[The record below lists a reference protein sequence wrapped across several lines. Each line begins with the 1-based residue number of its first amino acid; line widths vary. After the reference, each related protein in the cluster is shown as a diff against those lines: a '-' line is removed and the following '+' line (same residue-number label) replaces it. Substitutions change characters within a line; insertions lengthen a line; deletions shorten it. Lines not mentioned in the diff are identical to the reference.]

1 MILPQDDVRPYAL
14 VVDDDGILRMDVADI
29 VKEAGFRTMEAEDGD
44 AAILV
49 LEQHH
54 LDIVL
59 LFSDVEMPGSRD
71 GFALARETSVRWPSV
86 AIVVASGR
94 LRPAEGELPEGA
106 RFIGK
111 PFSAEMVHGHLREIL
126 PESRRPKPLRQWK

>member
-1 MILPQDDVRPYAL
+1 MIPKKSDRKSAVDPVYGAAERPLY
-14 VVDDDGILRMDVADI
+14 R
-29 VKEAGFRTMEAEDGD
+29 FRLSRPFPPNREFASHD

-59 LFSDVEMPGSRD
+59 MFSDIEMPGSRN
-71 GFALARETSVRWPSV
+71 GFALAQETAVRWPSV

-94 LRPAEGELPEGA
+94 LKPADGDLPTGA
-106 RFIGK
+106 CFIGK
-111 PFSAEMVHGHLREIL
+111 PFSAEMVHSHLREIL
-126 PESRRPKPLRQWK
+126 SDDRKPEPLRQPS